1 MSSSKTLILAAL
13 MRTSWISG
21 QALADTAGVSRTA
34 IWKHIHALRQEG
46 YEIQASS
53 GRGYRLEHAPDRLS
67 AEGVQAGLKTSILG
81 KDIIF
86 RSQIDSTQ
94 NLAKSLGEQ
103 GAPEGT
109 VVLAETQNKGRGRR
123 GRIWTAI
130 PHGVAMSIILR
141 PDLPPDQAP
150 HFPLLAGAAIGQ
162 AITKS
167 CDLQAGL
174 KWPNDIL
181 IHGLKVVGILAELD
195 AEMDRINAIYLG
207 IGLNVNALPDEIPAD
222 LSTLAT
228 SLCIQSGSKVNRLH
242 LVQTVL
248 QELEL
253 AYQTYRMHGFAPI
266 RKSWKEQNIT
276 LGRTVRIVSGHNIRT
291 GTAVDLDPEGALIL
305 RSDDNQE
312 TIVTAGEVQLCPEV
326 KTRPSLD

>member
-1 MSSSKTLILAAL
+1 MSSSKTQILATL
-13 MRTSWISG
+13 MRNSWISG

-46 YEIQASS
+46 YEIHGSS

-67 AEGVQAGLKTSILG
+67 AEGVQAGLKTSVLG
-81 KDIIF
+81 KEIIF

-94 NLAKSLGEQ
+94 NLAKSFGEQ

-109 VVLAETQNKGRGRR
+109 VVLAETQDKGRGRR
-123 GRIWTAI
+123 GRIWTPI

-141 PDLPPDQAP
+141 PELPPDQAP
-150 HFPLLAGAAIGQ
+150 HFPLLAGAAIGR

-167 CDLQAGL
+167 CGLQAGL

-207 IGLNVNALPDEIPAD
+207 IGLNVNAQLSDIPAD

-228 SLCIQSGSKVNRLH
+228 SLYIQSGSKIDRLH
-242 LVQTVL
+242 LVQTIL
-248 QELEL
+248 LELEQ
-253 AYQTYRMHGFAPI
+253 AYQTYRMYGFIPI
-266 RKSWKEQNIT
+266 RNSWKEQSIT
-276 LGRTVRIVSGHNIRT
+276 LGRTVRIVSGNKIRT